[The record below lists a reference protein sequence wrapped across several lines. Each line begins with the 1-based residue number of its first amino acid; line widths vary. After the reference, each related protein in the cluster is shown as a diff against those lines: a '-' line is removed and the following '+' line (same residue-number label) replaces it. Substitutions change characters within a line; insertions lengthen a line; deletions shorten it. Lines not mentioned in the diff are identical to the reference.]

1 MPSVLS
7 GRRRRLGLSAWL
19 AGLALLTGLAIPQQ
33 SSGSLG
39 KQSYEG
45 LVATQ
50 GVQEREP
57 TIRLKVEFKKRNGKR
72 LRATELIIVQHR
84 AIAMF
89 CTSGE
94 KYHSGPYYGDEG
106 GPGGFSFFERTG
118 PINRKGR
125 FELNEDTDGSNVADV
140 QQLTGRVRPKGPATG
155 TIRLLTTHPVFG
167 TCDSG
172 VVNWSAQPVA
182 KLSPPK
188 IPPCAVNATCQ
199 P

>member
-1 MPSVLS
+1 MLS
-7 GRRRRLGLSAWL
+7 GQRWRLGLFASL
-19 AGLALLTGLAIPQQ
+19 AGLALLTGLAVPQQ
-33 SSGSLG
+33 GLGSLG

-45 LVATQ
+45 PVATQ

-57 TIRLKVEFKKRNGKR
+57 TIQLKVEFKKRNGKR
-72 LRATELIIVQHR
+72 LRAIELIIVRHR

-94 KYHSGPYYGDEG
+94 KYHSGPFNGDEG
-106 GPGGFSFFERTG
+106 GPGGYSFFERTG

-125 FELNEDTDGSNVADV
+125 FELNENTAGSNVADV

-155 TIRLLTTHPVFG
+155 TIRLLTSHPVYG

-172 VVNWSAQPVA
+172 VVNWTARPVA
-182 KLSPPK
+182 KFSPPK
-188 IPPCAVNATCQ
+188 IPACATNATCQ